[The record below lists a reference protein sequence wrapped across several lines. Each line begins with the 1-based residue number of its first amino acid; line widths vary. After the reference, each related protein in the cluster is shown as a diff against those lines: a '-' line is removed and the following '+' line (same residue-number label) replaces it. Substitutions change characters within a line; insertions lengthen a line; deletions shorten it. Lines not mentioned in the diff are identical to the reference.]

1 MADIAR
7 ALVSLPF
14 SPGDEVWFDS
24 GNSIAHMATVLCI
37 NPPCANL
44 RRHRDGVQVIA
55 PISALDHRLARAAER
70 WTDATAVYKA
80 KGFSARAVEMDA
92 AAHESCLI
100 QDKIDEIEANDRL
113 RATIIADRVARE
125 VAGFGD
131 AIRAAYLDERLI
143 PRVGRALAKMQV
155 DPSYGAA
162 MDTLVTDVIAKYIFE
177 EWFRRRTQT
186 TVVSSDEAL
195 RARETVATAAA
206 LWCEERGSMRMI
218 GGEVLARAVD
228 GSDITTDG

>member
-14 SPGDEVWFDS
+14 SPGDEVWFDN
-24 GNSIAHMATVLCI
+24 GNSMAHLGTVLCI
-37 NPPCANL
+37 DPPCAKL
-44 RRHRDGVQVIA
+44 RRHRDGAQVVA
-55 PISALDHRLARAAER
+55 PISALDHRITSAAAR
-70 WTDATAVYKA
+70 WTDATAVYRA
-80 KGFSARAVEMDA
+80 KGFSARAVEMHA
-92 AAHESCLI
+92 AVHESRLI

-113 RATIIADRVARE
+113 RATRIADKVARE

-131 AIRAAYLDERLI
+131 AIQAAYLDERLI
-143 PRVGRALAKMQV
+143 PRVGRALAKMQM

-162 MDTLVTDVIAKYIFE
+162 MDTLVTDVISKYIFE
-177 EWFRRRTQT
+177 EWFRQRTQT
-186 TVVSSDEAL
+186 TVVSSDEAV

-228 GSDITTDG
+228 GSDIATDG